1 LKNKVILIICLLLIT
16 SLNNSSLV
24 TSITSK
30 YNEPR
35 KTFHLLDI
43 SKKVNLNWTKEL
55 ELAAIGLPYTVS
67 LPVGNL
73 TFFKYYLYA
82 NKTYEIFLYGGFVN
96 ANADYDVI
104 VLDSNFAKVKELLND
119 PGVEEHDSFTPK
131 KTDIYFFEIVNNLYT
146 SESQSYAT
154 LVVFEQL
161 DLSTDKNN
169 VELSLNNMVG
179 SNKTYTAPVYNST
192 YGFVMN
198 VKEIKEYKVTI
209 IADPTSNIAVEVSLY
224 EYTSYLDR
232 IKYSL
237 DSNDEDIL
245 IDSSSG
251 KIGETVEISFI
262 VGRRGYEHKN
272 DTSVV
277 LFIKA
282 IRGYGNITLRIL
294 LEKTTI
300 EIDILPYLATVG
312 LTIAILVIIAINEE
326 KIRK

>member
-1 LKNKVILIICLLLIT
+1 
-16 SLNNSSLV
+16 
-24 TSITSK
+24 
-30 YNEPR
+30 
-35 KTFHLLDI
+35 
-43 SKKVNLNWTKEL
+43 
-55 ELAAIGLPYTVS
+55 
-67 LPVGNL
+67 
-73 TFFKYYLYA
+73 
-82 NKTYEIFLYGGFVN
+82 
-96 ANADYDVI
+96 
-104 VLDSNFAKVKELLND
+104 
-119 PGVEEHDSFTPK
+119 
-131 KTDIYFFEIVNNLYT
+131 
-146 SESQSYAT
+146 
-154 LVVFEQL
+154 
-161 DLSTDKNN
+161 
-169 VELSLNNMVG
+169 
-179 SNKTYTAPVYNST
+179 
-192 YGFVMN
+192 MN